1 MNSYPTI
8 DRTIV
13 EPIVGSIS
21 NSVGDIDPLLDE
33 SGILRVWADS
43 TVDDL
48 PEDRVWR
55 LFDLVGRRN
64 GCSTIGLDA
73 GASLAVRDLGSL
85 GLQLEQCV
93 SLFQCLTR
101 YIETVNQY
109 SSHASFWL
117 KKTANGG
124 CWFCRQG
131 IDLIDVGRDYVEQF
145 TLQVMIKL
153 VRMAAGSDW
162 IPSKIHVQAS
172 SDHGYQEC
180 QDFDRVEITTRQKVT
195 AIWIPVDLMPTSI
208 PIENRHAVTRQVSRL
223 TGDFNNLACLNLA
236 DVASDLGFSERT
248 LQRKLHAAG
257 TDWSR
262 LRERLR
268 YRHALKML
276 CETEIRLLDLAFDL
290 GYSDP
295 ANFGRA
301 FRRWTGMTPGT
312 YRRLHRPQ

>member
-8 DRTIV
+8 DRSIV
-13 EPIVGSIS
+13 EPIVDSIS
-21 NSVGDIDPLLDE
+21 NLVGDIDPLLNE
-33 SGILRVWADS
+33 SGILRLWADN

-48 PEDRVWR
+48 PEDRIWR
-55 LFDLVGRRN
+55 LFDLVGRRS
-64 GCSTIGLDA
+64 GCNTIGLDA
-73 GASLAVRDLGSL
+73 GESLAVRDLGSL
-85 GLQLEQCV
+85 GRQLEQCV

-124 CWFCRQG
+124 GWFCRQG
-131 IDLIDVGRDYVEQF
+131 IDLIDIGRDYVEQF
-145 TLQVMIKL
+145 TLQLMIKL

-162 IPSKIHVQAS
+162 IPSHIHVQAA
-172 SDHGYQEC
+172 SDDCYQEC
-180 QDFDRVEITTRQKVT
+180 PDFDRAEITTHQNVT
-195 AIWIPVDLMPTSI
+195 AIWIPEDLMPATIS
-208 PIENRHAVTRQVSRL
+208 IENRCEVTRKISRL
-223 TGDFNNLACLNLA
+223 AEDFSNLVCLNLA
-236 DVASDLGFSERT
+236 DVASDLGSSERT

-262 LRERLR
+262 LRERLL
-268 YRHALKML
+268 YLHSIKML
-276 CETEIRLLDLAFDL
+276 GETDIRLLDLAFDL